1 MTEPVANPHNW
12 PMLGLHPMELR
23 HLRYFQAVAETL
35 SFSQAAAKLRVAQ
48 PAVSRQ
54 VKALE
59 QELGVALFNRT
70 TTQVRLTEAG
80 RYLLTEVDRLLAQ
93 LAIAMTGVQE
103 IGRGNV
109 GRLNLGSDWRVLTP
123 GLTDLVRRYRSEHE
137 KVELNFVEM
146 PMHEQIPALRD
157 GRIHLAFVHWGAL
170 NDQAGIESM
179 ALYATRIKLAV
190 PNDHPLAQRETVRM
204 QELRDMSWIRP
215 DERKHPG
222 AKAFIIQ
229 LCHAALFTPR
239 FARTVPSIDSMLAH
253 VALGDGVCVLPTSLI
268 LRDYQ
273 GVTFVDTDCPLFEF
287 AAAWLAGAP
296 MATRDDF
303 IKLLRE
309 RAVSN

>member
-1 MTEPVANPHNW
+1 MTEPVANPDNW
-12 PMLGLHPMELR
+12 RMLGLHHMELR

-35 SFSQAAAKLRVAQ
+35 SFSQAASRLRVAQ

-54 VKALE
+54 IKALE
-59 QELGVALFNRT
+59 QELGVALLIRT

-80 RYLLTEVDRLLAQ
+80 RYFLTEVDRLLAQ

-123 GLTDLVRRYRSEHE
+123 GLTDMVRRYRAGHE

-146 PMHEQIPALRD
+146 LMHEQIEALRD
-157 GRIHLAFVHWGAL
+157 GRIHLAFVHRGAL
-170 NDQAGIESM
+170 NNHVGIESM
-179 ALYATRIKLAV
+179 ALYSTRMKLAV
-190 PNDHPLAQRETVRM
+190 PTDHALAQRDVVRM
-204 QELRDMSWIRP
+204 QELRGMNWIRP
-215 DERKHPG
+215 DERRHPG
-222 AKAFIIQ
+222 TKAFIIQ

-239 FARTVPSIDSMLAH
+239 FARTVSSIDSMMAH
-253 VALGDGVCVLPTSLI
+253 VALGDGISVLPTSLI
-268 LRDYQ
+268 LREYP
-273 GVTFVDTDCPLFEF
+273 GVKFVDTDCPEFEF

-309 RAVSN
+309 RVVSN